1 MPIQDEGGGGLAASL
16 AELKAYLRIGGS
28 DEDAV
33 LAGLL
38 RSAASLCEQFIGQW
52 LIARQARDR
61 VIADRGWTRLAAR
74 PVIAIES
81 VAKVDALGAETALDP
96 QGYAIDIDGNGEGW
110 VRIMAPDLHGGPVVV
125 RYRAGMAQEMNG
137 LPEPI
142 RQGIV
147 RLAADHHASRTGDG
161 VSPPPAVVS
170 ALWRPW
176 RRMRLA

>member
-1 MPIQDEGGGGLAASL
+1 MMPVQDEGGGGLAASL

-28 DEDAV
+28 DEDAL

-52 LIARQARDR
+52 LIVREARDR
-61 VIADRGWTRLAAR
+61 LIADRGWTRLAAR
-74 PVIAIES
+74 PVVAIES
-81 VAKVDALGAETALDP
+81 VAAVDAEMPLDP
-96 QGYAIDIDGNGEGW
+96 QAYAIDIDGNGEGW
-110 VRIMAPDLHGGPVVV
+110 VRVMAPELHGRAVLV
-125 RYRAGMAQEMNG
+125 RYRAGLAQEMNG